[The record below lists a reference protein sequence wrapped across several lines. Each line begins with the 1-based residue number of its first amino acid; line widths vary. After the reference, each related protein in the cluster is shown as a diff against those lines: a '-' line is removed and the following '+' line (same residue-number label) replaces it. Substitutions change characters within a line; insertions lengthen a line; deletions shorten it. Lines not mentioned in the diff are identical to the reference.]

1 MLQRVGEKPYR
12 DSGPPTAT
20 PFLGVSGSKTAIQS
34 KTQNYCLFHSY
45 SEEGNRIPGGLLRV
59 QEATPSSER
68 ILLQPIY
75 KMAQKATSYE
85 SDSSEK
91 GLGSFKP
98 QLKLPCNGSH
108 VIQQIPDCW

>member
-1 MLQRVGEKPYR
+1 MLQRVEEKPYQ

-45 SEEGNRIPGGLLRV
+45 SEEGNRIPGGPLQV

-68 ILLQPIY
+68 KLLQPIY

-91 GLGSFKP
+91 GL
-98 QLKLPCNGSH
+98 LK
-108 VIQQIPDCW
+108 